1 MTGPGRDVPPDAVRS
16 AESHQSD
23 DVDVLAVHGQALR
36 EAQEPGEGM
45 EPGPW
50 WFWAAAVLALVF
62 GGFYL
67 GRYSGVFTGA
77 AAVHAPETPQLP
89 GAGASGGTASAG
101 NSGAIAVAGAP
112 VPGAPG
118 GAAPVDGAS
127 VFSNRC
133 AACHQATGLGLPGA
147 FPPLAGSEYVLGEEE
162 RVVRIV
168 LRGLMG
174 PVTVKGQPFNGAMPA
189 WADQL
194 SDAEIA
200 AVLTYVRSSW
210 GNSAEAIAVEKVAR
224 ERAATS
230 GRTAPWTAGEL
241 GR

>member
-1 MTGPGRDVPPDAVRS
+1 MSGPGRDVPPDAIGSV
-16 AESHQSD
+16 ESRESD
-23 DVDVLAVHGQALR
+23 DLDVLAVHRQALS
-36 EAQEPGEGM
+36 EPQEPGEGL

-67 GRYSGVFTGA
+67 GRYSGVFAGE
-77 AAVHAPETPQLP
+77 AAVHAPAGPELP
-89 GAGASGGTASAG
+89 GAGASGGAAPAG
-101 NSGAIAVAGAP
+101 NAGAIAVAGAP
-112 VPGAPG
+112 VNGTPVSG
-118 GAAPVDGAS
+118 APVDGAS
-127 VFSNRC
+127 VFANRC

-162 RVVRIV
+162 SVVRIV
-168 LRGLMG
+168 LRGLTG
-174 PVTVKGQPFNGAMPA
+174 PVTVKGQTFNGAMPA
-189 WADQL
+189 WVDQL

-210 GNSAEAIAVEKVAR
+210 GNRAEAIAVEKVAG
-224 ERAATS
+224 ERAATT

-241 GR
+241 GK

>member
-1 MTGPGRDVPPDAVRS
+1 MTGPDRDVPPDAIRS
-16 AESHQSD
+16 AESHESD
-23 DVDVLAVHGQALR
+23 DVDVLAVHRQALR
-36 EAQEPGEGM
+36 EPQEPGEGM

-67 GRYSGVFTGA
+67 GRYSGVFTGE
-77 AAVHAPETPQLP
+77 AAVHAPAGPELP
-89 GAGASGGTASAG
+89 GAAAQAGSA
-101 NSGAIAVAGAP
+101 GAIAVGGTPVLGAP
-112 VPGAPG
+112 VSN
-118 GAAPVDGAS
+118 APVDGAS
-127 VFSNRC
+127 VYSSRC
-133 AACHQATGLGLPGA
+133 SACHQATGLGLPGA
-147 FPPLAGSEYVLGEEE
+147 FPPLAGAEYVLGDEE

-168 LRGLMG
+168 LRGLSG
-174 PVTVKGQPFNGAMPA
+174 PVTVKGQTFNGAMPA

-210 GNSAEAIAVEKVAR
+210 GNRAEAITAEQVAQ
-224 ERAATS
+224 ERAATT

>member
-77 AAVHAPETPQLP
+77 AAVHAPAGPELP
-89 GAGASGGTASAG
+89 TAGGA
-101 NSGAIAVAGAP
+101 GAIAVGGAP
-112 VPGAPG
+112 VPGAPVG
-118 GAAPVDGAS
+118 GAPVPGALVSGAS
-127 VFSNRC
+127 VFANRC